1 MGGKGKVLS
10 LIDFKT
16 MSSELRS
23 LVAKNTSVKFEFTL
37 EQKSITCK
45 VEILGAGST
54 KAKENFR
61 KKLIQS
67 LEQSG
72 AVTDEKSQILVKAT
86 LGAENSGTVDGM
98 SGTMFTQSISLAIE
112 FIDEHVSRIIA
123 TVSATGKGM
132 GKNENEAIDKGISSL
147 KIPMRELGNAVAN
160 VRNP

>member
-1 MGGKGKVLS
+1 VQS
-10 LIDFKT
+10 RN
-16 MSSELRS
+16 SRR
-23 LVAKNTSVKFEFTL
+23 
-37 EQKSITCK
+37 
-45 VEILGAGST
+45 
-54 KAKENFR
+54 R
-61 KKLIQS
+61 KHESKI
-67 LEQSG
+67 EQSG

-123 TVSATGKGM
+123 TVSAKGKGM